1 MISLSQ
7 IAVFCNNLIIIIEN
21 KIKKI
26 THIKPVVLFL
36 GVDKGQE
43 VYKGSG
49 DRTVDELNGLL
60 EDLKLQLDTKQYS
73 SIKVTYED

>member
-49 DRTVDELNGLL
+49 DRTVDELNELL
-60 EDLKLQLDTKQYS
+60 GDLKHGLYYKDFS